1 MTIQNPI
8 PLPSGQESKIRNPA
22 VWVNPTYPTPEA
34 RPPVTQVGVI
44 GWLRANLF
52 SSVGNTLLTLITV
65 ALLIL
70 FVARLVDWLANDAFW
85 APVWVNRRL
94 FAVGRYPA
102 DRLRQVAAVLLLVT
116 VLFGLSAGRWGSI
129 LRFLAA
135 GLGGIYLLLA
145 LIPLGYQA
153 QLLFAGLLGVLV
165 AAYVVGLRVRIPGA
179 VLVVGWLVSLPLTF
193 VLLRGGIDLPLLGW
207 TWSFGPELVSPNLW
221 GGLLLTFLLT
231 VTGIALSFPIGVA
244 LALGRRSS
252 LPVIRGFC
260 VGYIE
265 IIRGVPLVAILFM
278 AALAMPLLLPP
289 AVPAPSHVF
298 RALIA
303 ITAFSAAYLAE
314 NVRGGL
320 QAVPKGQ
327 YEAADALGFG
337 AWGKLRLIILPQALR
352 AVIPALVGQFIS
364 LFKDT
369 SLVTLIGLT
378 EFLGIAR
385 VVIQQPEW
393 IQIPGGITREVYLF
407 VAVVYFIFS
416 YGLSTASRRLEAQL
430 GVGKR

>member
-1 MTIQNPI
+1 M
-8 PLPSGQESKIRNPA
+8 
-22 VWVNPTYPTPEA
+22 
-34 RPPVTQVGVI
+34 TQVGVI

-52 SSVGNTLLTLITV
+52 SSIGNTLLTLVTA
-65 ALLIL
+65 ALLVL
-70 FVARLVDWLANDAFW
+70 FVTRLAEWLVNDAFW
-85 APVWVNRRL
+85 TPIWVNRRL

-102 DRLRQVAAVLLLVT
+102 ERLGQVAAVLALVSI
-116 VLFGLSAGRWGSI
+116 LFGVSAGRWGSI

-135 GLGGIYLLLA
+135 GLGGLYLLLA
-145 LIPLGYQA
+145 LIPLGVQA
-153 QLLFAGLLGVLV
+153 QLLFAGLFGVLAV
-165 AAYVVGLRVRIPGA
+165 AYVVGLRVRIPSA
-179 VLVVGWLVSLPLTF
+179 YLVVGWLVSLPLTF
-193 VLLRGGIDLPLLGW
+193 VLLRGGIDLPLLGF
-207 TWSFGPELVSPNLW
+207 TWAFGPELVSPNVW

-252 LPVIRGFC
+252 LPVIKGFC
-260 VGYIE
+260 VAYIE

-278 AALAMPLLLPP
+278 AALVLPLILPP
-289 AVPAPSHVF
+289 AMPAPSNVI
-298 RALIA
+298 RAMIA

-314 NVRGGL
+314 TVRGGL

-327 YEAADALGFG
+327 YEAADALGFSG
-337 AWGKLRLIILPQALR
+337 WDKLRLIILPQALR

-385 VVIQQPEW
+385 AVIQQPEW
-393 IQIPGGITREVYLF
+393 IQIPGGVTREVYLF